1 MAHDPR
7 KALDTAFVDMIQA
20 LQFAHADSKQAIFL
34 NDLSHGELH
43 ENQRVIEPMT
53 AIIALSFAKL
63 VKAHSEAG
71 CKDCVDLR
79 VIVDPLFD
87 GITDARYDAWLK
99 TENNSLSEH
108 RERRAVAA

>member
-43 ENQRVIEPMT
+43 ANQRVIAPMT
-53 AIIALSFAKL
+53 ADLVQSFGKL
-63 VKAHSEAG
+63 VKALSEAG
-71 CKDCVDLR
+71 CDDFVSLLD
-79 VIVDPLFD
+79 IIHPLTD
-87 GITDARYDAWLK
+87 GISDARDGLWMQ
-99 TENNSLSEH
+99 TEDMALSEM
-108 RERRAVAA
+108 RERRAAA

>member
-34 NDLSHGELH
+34 SDLSHGELH

-53 AIIALSFAKL
+53 ANIALSFAKL
-63 VKAHSEAG
+63 VKALSEAG
-71 CKDCVDLR
+71 CKDFVDLR

-87 GITDARYDAWLK
+87 GISDARDGLWMA
-99 TENNSLSEH
+99 TEDMALSEM
-108 RERRAVAA
+108 RERRAA

>member
-20 LQFAHADSKQAIFL
+20 LQFAHDDSKQAIFL

-53 AIIALSFAKL
+53 ANIALSFAKL
-63 VKAHSEAG
+63 VKALSEAG
-71 CKDCVDLR
+71 CKDFVDLR

-87 GITDARYDAWLK
+87 GITDARYAAWLD
-99 TENNSLSEH
+99 TESNSLSEM
-108 RERRAVAA
+108 RERRAA